1 MKNDRGAVLILFAL
15 LIPLAIAFVG
25 ISIDYSRLLRLKVVL
40 ANAADAAAFAVA
52 KQPELSTEEAEQV
65 ARRFIDTHLAV
76 LRGTDNQPS
85 FTFELSRDLS
95 LHSLSQ
101 TTTPEIKKTTVE
113 VTGTLD
119 TTFLR
124 IFTLFGLSNPD
135 TLQVTMRAEVVP
147 DTLQIEIVL
156 ALDNTGSMEGS
167 KIAELKTAATL
178 LVNNLFGDS
187 EYTNFVSVALVPF
200 SEAVNIGNYSIESET
215 DQETIPWWIDKK
227 GESSIYGDN
236 LDLQDGETLFDLFN
250 KFSNETWNGCVRA
263 RTSVTEDQSIIGN
276 WAGLDTDDTPPSI
289 NNPNTLW
296 VPYFAPDEPDCLRG
310 STRCS
315 TLDYANNYMKDWLDI
330 GWPEEIRQSNTKK
343 YDLAT
348 VSWPRPGPNHGC
360 PAQPV
365 LPLSSNKQTVL
376 DSIEAMTARGST
388 VIPQGLVWAWRTL
401 SPGEPFVGGADYNDR
416 KTIKIIV
423 LLTDGRNDVTGNIA
437 DEPHEGINK
446 SYYSSYGFASQ
457 GYLGNPDGTE
467 SAKVLN
473 KKTEIICDNIK
484 QKNIRLYTITFQVT
498 NVDIIEI
505 MRNCASDPENFYAP
519 NSDLSSVF
527 AEIARDFNE
536 LRLAR

>member
-25 ISIDYSRLLRLKVVL
+25 MSIDYSRLLRLKVVL

-76 LRGTDNQPS
+76 LSGPDNQPS

-95 LHSLSQ
+95 LHSLSP
-101 TTTPEIKKTTVE
+101 TTTSEIKKTTVE
-113 VTGTLD
+113 VTGTLN

-124 IFTLFGLSNPD
+124 IFTMFGLSNPD
-135 TLQVTMRAEVVP
+135 SLQVTMRAEVVP

-187 EYTNFVSVALVPF
+187 ENANFVSVALVPF

-289 NNPNTLW
+289 NNPDTLW

-310 STRCS
+310 RTGCS

-498 NVDIIEI
+498 NEDIIEI
-505 MRNCASDPENFYAP
+505 MRDCASDPGNFYAP